1 VRILYFSDNASDHNR
16 RFLEKLISAGHEVW
30 FLDVANPDA
39 ATNNAGDPGLPAGVR
54 RVSHRGVVRRGSDPS
69 VYEKFLPE
77 FQALLA
83 ELQPD
88 LVHAGPVQGCAYL
101 AALAGFHPLLVV
113 SWGSDLLLDA
123 HRNEEWKNATTVAL
137 RGADGLLCDC
147 DAVRVSAQSVASI
160 PDSRIAQ
167 LPWGVRRGT
176 FSPAGPLPAAVNW
189 TAEPEAVR
197 LICTRS
203 WELLYG
209 IDVLLEAFRKA
220 YAEDARLRLML
231 LGDGSMAETVHRFID
246 QHGLSGVVLTP
257 GRIAPAEL
265 AGWFRAAH
273 AYLSCAQSD
282 GTSISLLEAMATGLP
297 VVVTDIASNREWV
310 KDGENGWLASA
321 GSADSFAAGLHKA
334 ASLTPVERAAISRR
348 NQKIVAERADW
359 DRNFP
364 RLLDLYEVLVKV
376 RTVMPA

>member
-1 VRILYFSDNASDHNR
+1 MRILYFSDNASDHNR

-30 FLDVANPDA
+30 FLDVSNSEA
-39 ATNNAGDPGLPAGVR
+39 AKNNVADSVLPAGVR

-69 VYEKFLPE
+69 AYEKFVPE
-77 FQALLA
+77 FQSLLA

-101 AALAGFHPLLVV
+101 AALAGCHPLLVV

-123 HRNEEWKNATTVAL
+123 HRNEEWKRATTVAL
-137 RGADGLLCDC
+137 HGADGLLCDC
-147 DAVRVSAQSVASI
+147 DAVRVSAQSFASI

-176 FSPAGPLPAAVNW
+176 FSPVGPLPAAVNW
-189 TAEPEAVR
+189 TAEPKAVR
-197 LICTRS
+197 VICTRS

-220 YAEDARLRLML
+220 HSENPWLRLML

-246 QHGLSGVVLTP
+246 QHGLSGVVQTP

-273 AYLSCAQSD
+273 AYVSCAQSD

-310 KDGENGWLASA
+310 RDGENGWLASA
-321 GSADSFAAGLHKA
+321 GSADDFAAKLLKV
-334 ASLTPVERAAISRR
+334 ASLKPVERAAISRR
-348 NQKIVAERADW
+348 NQKIVAEHADW

-364 RLLDLYEVLVKV
+364 RLLDLYEVLVKI